1 MKTVLPVVQVWLLV
15 LALVLVFGLVGRLDY
30 DDALAMEAAEV
41 AMRTTPKCRL
51 STLASSD
58 VPPRDTRENEPD
70 PVLRCIAPD
79 Q

>member
-15 LALVLVFGLVGRLDY
+15 LALVFVFGLVGRLDY

-51 STLASSD
+51 STLATSD
-58 VPPRDTRENEPD
+58 VPLRDARDHEPD
-70 PVLRCIAPD
+70 PVLQCAAPD